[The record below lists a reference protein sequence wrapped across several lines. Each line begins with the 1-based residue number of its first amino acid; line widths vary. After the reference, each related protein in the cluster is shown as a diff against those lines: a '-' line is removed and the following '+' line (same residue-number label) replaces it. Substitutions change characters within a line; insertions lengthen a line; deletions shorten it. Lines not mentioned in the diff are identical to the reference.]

1 MALARSEIGTLK
13 FVRQLQ
19 DFLGIAL
26 GGAMLPRCSLFA
38 SLQTALARAPVVALL
53 GPRQCGKTTLARQL
67 VPVASANYF
76 DLEDPI
82 SLARL
87 EEPLTGLAELRGT
100 VVIDEVQR
108 RPELF
113 PILRVLADRADAPAR
128 FLILGSA
135 SPALLRQSSESLA
148 GRLEIVEMAGFSLAE
163 VGEEAATSL
172 WLRGGFPRSF
182 LAASEAASLIWRRD
196 FIRTLLESDIPQLG
210 VRVPAATL
218 QRFWA
223 MLAHFHGQLWNGAE
237 LGRSLGVNQT
247 TCRRYHDLLE
257 GVFVVRLLQP
267 WHANLPKRQVKAP
280 SPWTGPASELHRPAA
295 SATKGPERRRGRDAS
310 AGCCAASAGA
320 PSSRHCP
327 HPDSLEGELLG
338 PLLPMPLQ
346 ELMVAQ
352 DSLLLHVQPTA
363 RSSRAA
369 VPSRAVI
376 SGFGH
381 AHQPWLLRLQDGSA
395 ILQGSVFGPTRW
407 LTPVFRTAV
416 RFRSAPFPRSR
427 YRRKPRGA
435 AMVSTGHKEGD

>member
-1 MALARSEIGTLK
+1 
-13 FVRQLQ
+13 
-19 DFLGIAL
+19 
-26 GGAMLPRCSLFA
+26 MLPRSSLFA
-38 SLQTALARAPVVALL
+38 SLLAALARAPVVALL

-87 EEPLTGLAELRGT
+87 EEPLTALAELRGT

-135 SPALLRQSSESLA
+135 SPVLLRQSSESLA

-182 LAASEAASLIWRRD
+182 LADSEEASLIWRRD

-247 TCRRYHDLLE
+247 TCRRYLDLLE
-257 GVFVVRLLQP
+257 GVFMVRLLQP
-267 WHANLPKRQVKAP
+267 WHANLFKRQVKAP
-280 SPWTGPASELHRPAA
+280 KIYFRDTGLLHQLLQIPSHGALLCHPRLGASWEGYVIEQLLAAWRPESSWFWATHGGAELDLLVLQNGLRIGVEIKRADAPRLSA
-295 SATKGPERRRGRDAS
+295 SMRQALADLDLDRLLVITPGERSYRLNERTQVLSLAEALGS
-310 AGCCAASAGA
+310 AG
-320 PSSRHCP
+320 
-327 HPDSLEGELLG
+327 
-338 PLLPMPLQ
+338 
-346 ELMVAQ
+346 
-352 DSLLLHVQPTA
+352 
-363 RSSRAA
+363 
-369 VPSRAVI
+369 
-376 SGFGH
+376 
-381 AHQPWLLRLQDGSA
+381 
-395 ILQGSVFGPTRW
+395 
-407 LTPVFRTAV
+407 
-416 RFRSAPFPRSR
+416 PR
-427 YRRKPRGA
+427 P
-435 AMVSTGHKEGD
+435 

>member
-19 DFLGIAL
+19 DFQGIAL
-26 GGAMLPRCSLFA
+26 GGAFLPRCSLFA
-38 SLQTALARAPVVALL
+38 SLQAALARAPVVALL

-148 GRLEIVEMAGFSLAE
+148 GRLEIVEMAGFSLVE

-172 WLRGGFPRSF
+172 WLRSGFPRSF
-182 LAASEAASLIWRRD
+182 LAASEEASLIWRRD
-196 FIRTLLESDIPQLG
+196 FIRTLLESDIPKLG

-320 PSSRHCP
+320 PRSRHCLRP
-327 HPDSLEGELLG
+327 AP
-338 PLLPMPLQ
+338 
-346 ELMVAQ
+346 
-352 DSLLLHVQPTA
+352 VQP
-363 RSSRAA
+363 SSSAERPEAPPAA
-369 VPSRAVI
+369 ASTP
-376 SGFGH
+376 G
-381 AHQPWLLRLQDGSA
+381 PQD
-395 ILQGSVFGPTRW
+395 
-407 LTPVFRTAV
+407 
-416 RFRSAPFPRSR
+416 PRS
-427 YRRKPRGA
+427 GA
-435 AMVSTGHKEGD
+435 SGG

>member
-1 MALARSEIGTLK
+1 
-13 FVRQLQ
+13 
-19 DFLGIAL
+19 
-26 GGAMLPRCSLFA
+26 MLPRSSLFA
-38 SLQTALARAPVVALL
+38 SLQAALARAPVVALL

-87 EEPLTGLAELRGT
+87 EEPLTALAELRDT

-163 VGEEAATSL
+163 VGEEDATSL

-182 LAASEAASLIWRRD
+182 LADSEEASLIWRRD

-247 TCRRYHDLLE
+247 TCRRYLDLLE
-257 GVFVVRLLQP
+257 GVFMVRLLQP
-267 WHANLPKRQVKAP
+267 WHANLLKRQVKAP
-280 SPWTGPASELHRPAA
+280 KIYFRDTGLLHQLLQIQSHEALLCHPRLGASWEGYVIEQLLAAWRPEGAWFWATHGGAELDLLVLQNGLRIGVEIKRADAPRLSFSMRQALTDLELDRLLVITPGERSYRLNERTQVLTLAEALGPVGPRPA
-295 SATKGPERRRGRDAS
+295 
-310 AGCCAASAGA
+310 
-320 PSSRHCP
+320 
-327 HPDSLEGELLG
+327 
-338 PLLPMPLQ
+338 
-346 ELMVAQ
+346 
-352 DSLLLHVQPTA
+352 
-363 RSSRAA
+363 
-369 VPSRAVI
+369 
-376 SGFGH
+376 
-381 AHQPWLLRLQDGSA
+381 
-395 ILQGSVFGPTRW
+395 
-407 LTPVFRTAV
+407 
-416 RFRSAPFPRSR
+416 
-427 YRRKPRGA
+427 
-435 AMVSTGHKEGD
+435 